1 MVDENDT
8 ENMAKQ
14 QELKGAIALN
24 LPEENKNETSQFSNS
39 IITIS
44 RNVKNTGE
52 DSSEIDQQEKIQSP

>member
-8 ENMAKQ
+8 ENMEIQ
-14 QELKGAIALN
+14 QEIKVPTALN

-44 RNVKNTGE
+44 RNVKNTGD